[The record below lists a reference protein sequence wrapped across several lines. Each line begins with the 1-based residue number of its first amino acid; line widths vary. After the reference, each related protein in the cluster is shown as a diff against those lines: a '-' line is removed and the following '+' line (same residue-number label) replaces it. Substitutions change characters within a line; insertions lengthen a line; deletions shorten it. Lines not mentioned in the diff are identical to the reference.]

1 MMNTRTPSGYVKKK
15 PNIFNTFKR
24 DWHLWVM
31 IIPAFVIIVV
41 FQYIP
46 MYGIQ
51 LAFRKYSFKD
61 GITGGEWVGLKYFAQ
76 FFSVPN
82 SWDLISNTMKIAILS
97 IVTGFPCPIIIALIF
112 NQVRSERRKRVL
124 QTTVYMP
131 NFISTVVLVSM
142 LNIFFNYSGIFTQA
156 MKGLGVWDQG
166 YNPLGDPK
174 TFLPMYLLSN
184 IWSGAGWGSIIYL
197 AALSNVDKELYDA
210 CKIDGASRFQTMWH
224 VDIPC
229 IVPTIVLLLILNA
242 GGILGVG
249 FEKVHLMTN
258 ALNQSETQVIATY
271 TYAIGLGSHQYSYA
285 AAIGLFGSVVSFTM
299 TFIVNFIASRVGETS
314 LW

>member
-1 MMNTRTPSGYVKKK
+1 MSTRSASGYIKKK
-15 PNIFNTFKR
+15 PNLVNTFVR
-24 DWHLWVM
+24 DWQLWVM
-31 IIPAFVIIVV
+31 IIPAIIIIFV

-51 LAFRKYSFKD
+51 LAFRKYTFKT

-82 SWDLISNTMKIAILS
+82 GVELILNTMRIAILS
-97 IVTGFPCPIIIALIF
+97 MVTGFPCPIIIALIF

-142 LNIFFNYSGIFTQA
+142 LNIFFNYDGIFTQG
-156 MKGLGVWDQG
+156 MKNLGLWDQA

-174 TFLPMYLLSN
+174 AFLPMYLLSN

-197 AALSNVDKELYDA
+197 AALSNVDRELYDA
-210 CKIDGASRFQTMWH
+210 CKIDGATRLQTMWH

-229 IVPTIVLLLILNA
+229 IIPTIVMLMILNA

-249 FEKVHLMTN
+249 FEKINLMTN
-258 ALNQSETQVIATY
+258 ALNQAETNVIATY

-285 AAIGLFGSVVSFTM
+285 AAIGVFNMVVSFTM
-299 TFIVNFIASRVGETS
+299 TYIVNFIAAHLGETS